1 MRSIP
6 PILFLFLV
14 SIISY
19 GQSVTI
25 SGRVLD
31 AKTLEPIPLASV
43 YIVNTSIGTAADTEG
58 NFKFQSD
65 NIAGGDIVISFIGY
79 DTYRKHLVFG
89 NEPINLG
96 AIRLKPSETVLD
108 EVVVKASRDKAWEKD
123 LKKFSSVFLGK
134 DAFAEQCTIQNP
146 WVIDIDN
153 TESTLNAKSLSPII
167 IINDALGY
175 IVKFSLK
182 RLVSNTQ
189 GYSIEGDAYF
199 MALAP
204 PTPKDE
210 GRWRKN
216 RDAVYRRSVTN
227 LFRSMVNKTSY
238 GEGFA
243 LYSEISG
250 GGGSF
255 TRMSRF
261 SENLGKKLQL
271 ADTNKLVARQP
282 GTDKFIISIP
292 GRLEVHYLNEG
303 SRVKVYQD
311 IIYPIS
317 WITAKSNSVVVNAN
331 GFPTDPTAVTVSGAM
346 SEDRLSRM
354 LPTDYSPNE
363 KLTKRQQQQVTSTL
377 PYLYEKIYVHTDKPF
392 YHPGDQLWFKGY
404 VNYQSPSFRDSL
416 SKTVYVDLISP
427 ANKILQSKVLQ
438 LDSGRF
444 IGEIDIPK
452 AIDAGTY
459 NVRAYTNLQRNFG
472 DSTLYLKPVPVIDLQ
487 HSVERI
493 ASYVTAPADLTIT
506 TSKEKFRPREKVE
519 VTINLTDQEGEPL
532 QGDLSMSVTDINQV
546 SPVHTSPDIT
556 QVYPIIN
563 TPAIDQAVIKSPF
576 VVEHGIT
583 IKGRFTDNAG
593 KPMRASLNVVQ
604 LNPPQVEFVQSDF
617 NGDFVVNHLMI
628 YDSARFSITSTDKK
642 GKTFGKVTIL
652 ENDKPR
658 IYHKELAAP
667 IKISTDKLNVRTY
680 ATASDDAKILQEVE
694 VHGAKVQEE
703 YTMEYRVKRPYGKP
717 DFMLTSKDFTTG
729 YSDLLNALRGRFPGL
744 IIRLA
749 ANPASS
755 GSDGGTRWVVYLQR
769 NERGS
774 ILRGPQEVLV
784 TVDDAI
790 MAGTPE
796 SILGM
801 IHPDQVESVELR
813 SRANVLYGN
822 VSNGGILAIYLKK
835 GMSIGSSAAKTIGSV
850 KATGYTFTPA
860 FTGPD
865 YEHESSKV
873 PDYRSL
879 IHWEPVI
886 PMSSGAGKISFFAAD
901 LPATYQIEIEGV
913 TSEGKPV
920 RAIKTIT
927 VEE

>member
-1 MRSIP
+1 MRSLPLI
-6 PILFLFLV
+6 FLFFLV
-14 SIISY
+14 CMISY
-19 GQSVTI
+19 AQSVTI
-25 SGRVLD
+25 SGRVVD
-31 AKTLEPIPLASV
+31 AKTLEPVPLASV

-58 NFKFQSD
+58 NFSFQSD
-65 NIAGGDIVISFIGY
+65 NIAGGDIVVSFVGY
-79 DTYRKHLVFG
+79 DTYRKRVIFG
-89 NEPINLG
+89 TEPVNLG

-146 WVIDIDN
+146 WVIDIEN
-153 TESTLNAKSLSPII
+153 NESTLTAKSLSPIV

-175 IVKFSLK
+175 VVKFSLK
-182 RLVSNTQ
+182 RLVWNTQ
-189 GYSIEGDAYF
+189 SYSIEGDAYF
-199 MALAP
+199 MALTP

-210 GRWRKN
+210 DRWTKN
-216 RDAVYRRSVTN
+216 RNAVYRRSITN
-227 LFRSMVNKTSY
+227 LFRSLVNRTSY

-243 LYSEISG
+243 LYSELPG
-250 GGGSF
+250 DGGSF

-261 SENLGKKLQL
+261 SENLGKKIQL
-271 ADTNKLVARQP
+271 ADTNKLVSPQP

-292 GRLEVHYLNEG
+292 GRIEVHYLNEG

-317 WITAKSNSVVVNAN
+317 WITAKSSSILVNAN
-331 GFPTDPTAVTVSGAM
+331 GFPIDPTAVTVSGAM

-354 LPTDYSPNE
+354 LPIDYSPNE
-363 KLTKRQQQQVTSTL
+363 RLTKRQQLEVASAL
-377 PYLYEKIYVHTDKPF
+377 SFLYEKIYVQTDKPF

-404 VNYQSPSFRDSL
+404 VNYQSNIFRDSL

-427 ANKILQSKVLQ
+427 GRQILQSRVLQ
-438 LDSGRF
+438 IDSGRF

-459 NVRAYTNLQRNFG
+459 NVRAYTSLQRNFG
-472 DSTLYLKPVPVIDLQ
+472 DSALYVKPVAVLDLHHSAESIAPTTTPPGEINVI
-487 HSVERI
+487 
-493 ASYVTAPADLTIT
+493 
-506 TSKEKFRPREKVE
+506 TSKEKFKLREKIE
-519 VTINLTDQEGEPL
+519 VTINLANAEGEPIT
-532 QGDLSMSVTDINQV
+532 GDLSMSVTDISQV
-546 SPVHTSPDIT
+546 SPVHTSANIT
-556 QVYPIIN
+556 EVYPI
-563 TPAIDQAVIKSPF
+563 TRAPAIDQTLIKSPF
-576 VVEHGIT
+576 PIEHGIT

-593 KPMRASLNVVQ
+593 KPMRATLNVIQV
-604 LNPPQVEFVQSDF
+604 NPRHVEFVQSDF
-617 NGDFVVNHLMI
+617 NGYFVVNHLMI
-628 YDSARFSITSTDKK
+628 YDSARFSITATDKK
-642 GKTFGKVTIL
+642 GKTFGKATIV
-652 ENDKPR
+652 ENDRPR
-658 IYHKELAAP
+658 IYHKELVTP
-667 IKISTDKLNVRTY
+667 LRISADILGSRTY
-680 ATASDDAKILQEVE
+680 ARGSDDAKMLGEVE

-717 DFMLTSKDFTTG
+717 DYSLTSKDFTTG
-729 YSDLLNALRGRFPGL
+729 YSDMLNALRGRFPGL

-749 ANPASS
+749 ANPASN
-755 GSDGGTRWVVYLQR
+755 GSDGSTRWVVYLQR

-813 SRANVLYGN
+813 ARANVLYGN

-835 GMSIGSSAAKTIGSV
+835 GQSITTPNVKTIGTV
-850 KATGYTFTPA
+850 KATGYTFTPN
-860 FTGPD
+860 FSGPD
-865 YEHESSKV
+865 YDHEQSKA

-879 IHWEPVI
+879 IHWAPII
-886 PMSSGAGKISFFAAD
+886 PLNNGAGKVSFFAAD
-901 LPATYQIEIEGV
+901 LPTIYQIEIEGV

-920 RAIKTIT
+920 RAIKTIS